1 MLLQVLL
8 DAFRQRSLISGY
20 GHNNLNTIACNLINL
35 SQDLGGCIHVVV
47 NDFQDAV
54 NEQFGDI
61 IVTSQNTSNKTVQ
74 HISAVD
80 VVFIGVQQAGCVV
93 NLGGKFLGLLITT
106 MLPEVVL
113 VRC

>member
-1 MLLQVLL
+1 MGSCIAAKATAFARHTKGAGSCSACPQLLKGQCFLQVLL

-61 IVTSQNTSNKTVQ
+61 IVTSQNTSNKNRTAYQ
-74 HISAVD
+74 
-80 VVFIGVQQAGCVV
+80 
-93 NLGGKFLGLLITT
+93 
-106 MLPEVVL
+106 
-113 VRC
+113 RR

>member
-61 IVTSQNTSNKTVQ
+61 IVT
-74 HISAVD
+74 
-80 VVFIGVQQAGCVV
+80 AG
-93 NLGGKFLGLLITT
+93 GL
-106 MLPEVVL
+106 
-113 VRC
+113 RG